1 MANKIISSIQFKRG
15 AKVDLERIFVGEK
28 RPSAGEPLWELDTN
42 RFKIGDGLHD
52 YAELPYL
59 ADGSD
64 ATNLFLTGY
73 YDRELDVFWNEEGK
87 VNPLTR
93 STSKIY
99 IDIPTNLIYRLVD
112 NKYVLLV
119 KLANNLTAGITKL
132 YMGTGQNTDG
142 SMTQKAITD
151 SLNSI
156 TSIDESNEYIEIKAD
171 F

>member
-15 AKVDLERIFVGEK
+15 AKVDLERVLVGEK
-28 RPSAGEPLWELDTN
+28 RPTAGEPIWELDTN
-42 RFKIGDGLHD
+42 KLKIGDGIHD
-52 YAELPYL
+52 YVELPYL

>member
-1 MANKIISSIQFKRG
+1 MAHKIISSLQFKRG
-15 AKVDLERIFVGEK
+15 AKVDLERILVGEK
-28 RPSAGEPLWELDTN
+28 RPTAGEPIWELDTN
-42 RFKIGDGLHD
+42 KLKIGDGLHD

-59 ADGSD
+59 AGE
-64 ATNLFLTGY
+64 ATDLFLTGY